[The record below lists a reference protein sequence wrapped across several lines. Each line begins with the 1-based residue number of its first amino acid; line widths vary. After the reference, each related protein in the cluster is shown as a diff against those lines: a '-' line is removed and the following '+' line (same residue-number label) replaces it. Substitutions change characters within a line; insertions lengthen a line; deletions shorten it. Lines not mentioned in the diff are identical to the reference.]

1 MLVED
6 QAMQSKSVGEHDP
19 EVVFRDGVAYFR
31 NVSSAQER
39 TSMPRD
45 LIRDPPEWVQALV
58 GKSASVAEFLAVLGA
73 RARDARTMDQRK
85 ELFTVFEQF
94 ALWREG
100 RDAADLILG
109 PDFAYKLTLDYEPHV
124 AAPAGLRDP
133 AIIVSPADVP
143 VIFPGANPGVWLN
156 PWQDEF
162 VWPEKELQ
170 SRHIDRRISQVWL
183 NNWRPFVE
191 LFLFDGPDLQGR
203 MARFARV
210 WTPNADLPIELDE
223 QSLRGQARSLLGGEF
238 NTSGRRFSASA
249 RLTQAAE
256 QCFASAVAASAY
268 GTATLTR
275 APQFSWDGY
284 DGWLRVP
291 PGTPQ
296 TYSVNKRAALRVRWD
311 FQIDDIEYGITVGT
325 MTAENS
331 FLCPGDLRPIQW
343 EGSSISHDVPP
354 PWRGGS
360 HDFPPPHRWGMLL
373 NYNVGLEFARQ
384 LQGLLLDLAGSP
396 PNSMLVLPGQ
406 STAIPQAPQHD
417 LREVGQTT
425 DDATIVFFP

>member
-1 MLVED
+1 
-6 QAMQSKSVGEHDP
+6 MQSKSVGEHDP
-19 EVVFRDGVAYFR
+19 EVVYRDGVAYFR
-31 NVSSAQER
+31 YVSSAQES

-58 GKSASVAEFLAVLGA
+58 GKSASVSEFLAVLGA

-133 AIIVSPADVP
+133 AIIVSPADVK

-223 QSLRGQARSLLGGEF
+223 QSLRGQARSLLGREF

-275 APQFSWDGY
+275 APQFSWGGY
-284 DGWLRVP
+284 ER
-291 PGTPQ
+291 T
-296 TYSVNKRAALRVRWD
+296 ALRVRWD
-311 FQIDDIEYGITVGT
+311 YQIDDIEYGSTVGT
-325 MTAENS
+325 ITAENS
-331 FLCPGDLRPIQW
+331 FWCPGKLRPIQW
-343 EGSSISHDVPP
+343 AGLSITTDIPDPWAGGLHDL
-354 PWRGGS
+354 
-360 HDFPPPHRWGMLL
+360 PPPHRWRQLL
-373 NYNVGLEFARQ
+373 IYSVGLKFARQ
-384 LQGLLLDLAGSP
+384 LEGLLLDLAGSP